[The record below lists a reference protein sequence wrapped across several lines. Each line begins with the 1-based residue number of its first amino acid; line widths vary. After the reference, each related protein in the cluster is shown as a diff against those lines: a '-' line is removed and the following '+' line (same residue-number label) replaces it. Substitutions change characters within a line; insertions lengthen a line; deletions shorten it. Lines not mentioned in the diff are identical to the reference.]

1 MIRVGSLVTCKND
14 GYYRFI
20 NNRTLCVVIKAPED
34 DPDYIHVKIIAS
46 IAPKSLNKKFSVD
59 KSNFK
64 EITISEY
71 FTKYP
76 NAYKCQNFDKILKE
90 YNIKYDNADE
100 TINTY
105 EHVIPEEQ
113 KKELRE
119 EMITL
124 LEQYGYHPTELGINK
139 EIDEWYNNKYSLI
152 KLFEKHP
159 NYNGK
164 YQIVFDTDFKR
175 EINDNIIAKFREYLK
190 NTFEKVHQ
198 AKISCFTYDE
208 LNDITNKLYYII
220 DVMSSLSCYDG
231 LYPEINGHEIEYYK
245 KEYNRFCTYIE
256 TLKKKDIICLS
267 NLYITR
273 EMYRKWDR
281 LDDIIISIGTNSV
294 KECLP
299 FCDEHFSEFIN
310 ERFPEVKAV
319 KGQKVSR
326 IINKLCCMFGLDKD
340 EEYNKK
346 FAMFSDTINPLMIK
360 RHTVFSIHP
369 VDYFTMSF
377 GNSWASCQTIDKENI
392 RDMPDNYHGSRS
404 SGTLSYMLDGVS
416 AILYTVDKSYNGNK
430 LELEPKINRNMFH
443 IGEDKIVQGRLYPQ
457 CNDGNDVFYTKFRE
471 IAQKIIADCMGR
483 PNIWLKKKYVGEYVE
498 TTGTHYTD
506 YTLFSS
512 CNVSFLKDDSGNIN
526 ENEIEIGHYPIC
538 PICGEEHY
546 SQENICCNNCLED

>member
-1 MIRVGSLVTCKND
+1 MIEVGSLVTCRFTS
-14 GYYRFI
+14 GYKLT
-20 NNRTLCVVIKAPED
+20 NNKSLCVVTSENFNTIT
-34 DPDYIHVKIIAS
+34 VKIIAS
-46 IAPKSLNKKFSVD
+46 IISEGFGGEYLVSKD
-59 KSNFK
+59 RFK

-90 YNIKYDNADE
+90 YNIEYDNADD
-100 TINTY
+100 TTY
-105 EHVIPEEQ
+105 EYVIPEEQ

-175 EINDNIIAKFREYLK
+175 EINDNIIAKFRSYVK
-190 NTFEKVHQ
+190 NTFAKMYQE
-198 AKISCFTYDE
+198 KISCFTYDE
-208 LNDITNKLYYII
+208 LKDITDNLSYII
-220 DVMSSLSCYDG
+220 RNMEKLIDRDS
-231 LYPEINGHEIEYYK
+231 YPEVNGHGIEYYQ
-245 KEYNRFCTYIE
+245 KEYIRFSTYFE
-256 TLKKKDIICLS
+256 TLKRKDITSLS
-267 NLYITR
+267 SYYVTR
-273 EMYRKWDR
+273 EMYRKWDK
-281 LDDIIISIGTNSV
+281 LDDIIISIDADSV
-294 KECLP
+294 RECLP
-299 FCDEHFSEFIN
+299 FCNERFTEFIN
-310 ERFPEVKAV
+310 EKFPEVKAV

-326 IINKLCCMFGLDKD
+326 VINKLCCMFGLDKD
-340 EEYNKK
+340 KKYNKE
-346 FAMFSDTINPLMIK
+346 FAMFSDSINPLMIK

-483 PNIWLKKKYVGEYVE
+483 PNIWLKKKSVGEYVE

>member
-1 MIRVGSLVTCKND
+1 MIEVGSLVTCEID
-14 GYYRFI
+14 GHYNVT
-20 NNRTLCVVIKAPED
+20 NNKSLCLVTGSRK
-34 DPDYIHVKIIAS
+34 DYIAMKVIAH
-46 IAPKSLNKKFSVD
+46 AENKEYLGKSYTEYLE
-59 KSNFK
+59 NFK

-71 FTKYP
+71 FDKYP
-76 NAYKCQNFDKILKE
+76 NAYKCSKFYKILKK
-90 YNIKYDNADE
+90 YNIEYASADE

-119 EMITL
+119 EMISL
-124 LEQYGYHPTELGINK
+124 LEEYGYHPTELGINK

-175 EINDNIIAKFREYLK
+175 EINDKIIAKFRNYVK
-190 NTFEKVHQ
+190 NTFAKMHQ

-208 LNDITNKLYYII
+208 LDNITAKLSYII
-220 DVMSSLSCYDG
+220 RNMEKLSDND
-231 LYPEINGHEIEYYK
+231 LYTEVNGHGIGYYEKEYK
-245 KEYNRFCTYIE
+245 KFSTYFE
-256 TLKKKDIICLS
+256 TLKRKDITSLS
-267 NLYITR
+267 SYYVTR

-281 LDDIIISIGTNSV
+281 LDDIILIIGSDSV

-299 FCDEHFSEFIN
+299 FCDKHFAESIN
-310 ERFPEVKAV
+310 EKFPEVKAV
-319 KGQKVSR
+319 KGQKISR

-340 EEYNKK
+340 EKYNKE
-346 FAMFSDTINPLMIK
+346 FAMFSDSINPLMIK

-483 PNIWLKKKYVGEYVE
+483 PNIWLKKKSVCEYVE